1 MDYLVFTGR
10 PNAGKSSVIS
20 GITGLKLPVGK
31 RPGTTTRIEEY
42 LIAKG
47 LTLVDMPGYG
57 RKKGASKRWEDK
69 TKDLILDFLQN
80 EAERIILAVH
90 VFAVP
95 TFIEV
100 ERRLAKKG
108 YISVDVEMV
117 GFLQETLGEPPFIA
131 ANKIDKGDRENVE
144 RNLITFMNRISGG
157 RPSLVEDYVYPVSAK
172 TGEGMGEFKSA
183 IHQRLV
189 QRGHLRPF
197 DYV

>member
-10 PNAGKSSVIS
+10 PNAGKSSMIS
-20 GITGLKLPVGK
+20 SITGLKLPVGK
-31 RPGTTTRIEEY
+31 RPGTTTKIEEY
-42 LIAKG
+42 PLAKG

-57 RKKGASKRWEDK
+57 MKKGASKRWEDR
-69 TKDLILDFLQN
+69 TKDLILDFLQR
-80 EAERIILAVH
+80 EAKSIALAVH

-95 TFIEV
+95 TFLEV
-100 ERRLAKKG
+100 ERRLANKG

-117 GFLQETLGEPPFIA
+117 GFLQETLGEFPLIA
-131 ANKIDKGDRENVE
+131 ANKIDKGDQEDVK
-144 RNLITFMNRISGG
+144 RNLIAFMSRISGG
-157 RPSLVEDYVYPVSAK
+157 KPELVEDYVYPVSAK
-172 TGEGMGEFKSA
+172 TGEGVGELKSA